1 MLVCQLC
8 GGTILAC
15 TPDEAGGDIAIWSCT
30 PREDRENDR
39 YWWIKI

>member
-30 PREDRENDR
+30 PRADRENER